1 MAAVCERVSL
11 EIGAVQGV
19 LLTLGVLWSMVWGD
33 LELFCCATVS
43 YLLVIDGTGV
53 GIGEALGFRM
63 TTLGGASGGW
73 SSWGRRIGRSMERC
87 CVLVCGSV
95 VRCVFVCAGNVSL
108 AHRWMAWWSAFIAK
122 S

>member
-1 MAAVCERVSL
+1 MITLAMAAVCERVSL

-19 LLTLGVLWSMVWGD
+19 LLTLGVGWSVVWGD

-53 GIGEALGFRM
+53 GIGGSLGFGM
-63 TTLGGASGGW
+63 ATLGGTSEGQ
-73 SSWGRRIGRSMERC
+73 SSWGRRIGCSMERC

-95 VRCVFVCAGNVSL
+95 VQCSFVRAGNVVL
-108 AHRWMAWWSAFIAK
+108 AHR
-122 S
+122 